1 MGLSWFAIRISNMLV
16 TFMTIHNTLQ
26 IFLSISL
33 FCVYCIEIHYIQNCV
48 LIGLVYRSSK
58 DYIEMFIVKWSRTES
73 LLHPIIPFI
82 SHSYNN
88 STTPKSWS
96 GNWIFFESVFQTLS
110 QTFQTLLYATFLQI
124 IFQIP
129 LYWLKQKA
137 QNINERK
144 HFCTTFNLIKRL
156 GIFLI
161 PLYGGKELIYQMQC

>member
-33 FCVYCIEIHYIQNCV
+33 FCVNCIEAHYIQKCV
-48 LIGLVYRSSK
+48 SSK

-82 SHSYNN
+82 SHSYYN

-144 HFCTTFNLIKRL
+144 HFCTTFNLKKDL
-156 GIFLI
+156 EYF
-161 PLYGGKELIYQMQC
+161 